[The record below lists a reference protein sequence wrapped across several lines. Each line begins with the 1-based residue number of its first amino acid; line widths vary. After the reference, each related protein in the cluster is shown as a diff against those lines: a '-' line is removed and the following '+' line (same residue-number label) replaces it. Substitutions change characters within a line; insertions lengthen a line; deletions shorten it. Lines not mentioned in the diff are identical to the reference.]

1 MGEGDEVGGL
11 YSLNKGPISPR
22 LGGGVLYNGLYGE
35 ALPQK
40 GTFSQVSGLRK
51 GRGVSS

>member
-35 ALPQK
+35 ALPQGFSYMK
-40 GTFSQVSGLRK
+40 G
-51 GRGVSS
+51 